1 MEETTMRAAIGCSAC
16 LAAIAAAIAF
26 AAPQT
31 ESTPIH
37 LQGFYE
43 LERVT
48 PTWRPSD
55 SSPWY
60 LVKNA
65 EWVNPRL
72 VKQGYVPVVHD
83 SKQYYCL
90 IDKTPT
96 IGSRVPEKTF
106 LCGDSTAVEWLVD
119 NNYRPSWAARSSNRA
134 AGFFYTG
141 P

>member
-1 MEETTMRAAIGCSAC
+1 MRAAVGCSAC
-16 LAAIAAAIAF
+16 LAAIAASIAF

-43 LERVT
+43 LERGT
-48 PTWRPSD
+48 PTWQLSD

-60 LVKNA
+60 LIKNA

-90 IDKTPT
+90 IDKTPK
-96 IGSRVPEKTF
+96 IGSRVPGQTF
-106 LCGDSTAVEWLVD
+106 LCGEPAAVEWLVD
-119 NNYRPSWAARSSNRA
+119 NNRRPNPAVRSSDRA
-134 AGFFYTG
+134 PGFYYAG

>member
-1 MEETTMRAAIGCSAC
+1 MRAAVGYSVF
-16 LAAIAAAIAF
+16 LAAITASIAF

-48 PTWRPSD
+48 PTWRLSD

-60 LVKNA
+60 LIKNA

-90 IDKTPT
+90 IDKTPK

-106 LCGDSTAVEWLVD
+106 LCGDPTAVEWLVD
-119 NNYRPSWAARSSNRA
+119 NHYRPSRPVRESDRPGGSY
-134 AGFFYTG
+134 YTG

>member
-1 MEETTMRAAIGCSAC
+1 MRAAVGCSIC
-16 LAAIAAAIAF
+16 LATIAASIAF
-26 AAPQT
+26 ATPQT

-43 LERVT
+43 LEKVT

-60 LVKNA
+60 LMKSA
-65 EWVNPRL
+65 EWANPNL
-72 VKQGYVPVVHD
+72 LKHGYVPVVHD

-90 IDKTPT
+90 IDKTPK
-96 IGSRVPEKTF
+96 IGSRMPEQTF
-106 LCGDSTAVEWLVD
+106 LCGDSAAVEWLVD
-119 NNYRPSWAARSSNRA
+119 NNRRPSRAVNPSDRA
-134 AGFFYTG
+134 AGFYYTG

>member
-1 MEETTMRAAIGCSAC
+1 MRAAVGYSIF
-16 LAAIAAAIAF
+16 LAAITASIAF

-43 LERVT
+43 LDRVT
-48 PTWRPSD
+48 PTWRVSD

-60 LVKNA
+60 LMKNA
-65 EWVNPRL
+65 EWSNPKL
-72 VKQGYVPVVHD
+72 VKQGYVPVMHD

-90 IDKTPT
+90 IDKTPK
-96 IGSRVPEKTF
+96 IGSRMPEHTF
-106 LCGDSTAVEWLVD
+106 LCGEPAAVEWLVD
-119 NNYRPSWAARSSNRA
+119 NNRRPSPAVRSSERA
-134 AGFFYTG
+134 AGFYYTG